1 MNLTLFFNRKNR
13 WPEHYFSVWSLGN
26 SLVSTIFF
34 TIMNISF
41 SSLRF
46 DLLLIIAEELNQ
58 TGTKEFVLWLTLFSS
73 FAVHSLRV
81 VAMLFVIFW

>member
-1 MNLTLFFNRKNR
+1 MNLTLFFNRKYR

-58 TGTKEFVLWLTLFSS
+58 TGTKEFALWLTLFSS